1 MIELRIKTSG
11 KSYSKMGQD
20 TLRLLSQV
28 VRKTAF
34 DIEAEAK
41 TRVPV
46 DTGAL
51 KNSIH
56 TVTDTTSGWSAA
68 RATNPQ
74 GNPFFGEVRPR
85 HQRLVAIVA
94 VGQHYGAPVEYG
106 SAGRPA
112 KPYLA
117 PATEQMRPR
126 FDLAVRE
133 ALRRASRP

>member
-1 MIELRIKTSG
+1 
-11 KSYSKMGQD
+11 MGQD

-41 TRVPV
+41 KRVPV

-68 RATNPQ
+68 RATNPPD
-74 GNPFFGEVRPR
+74 NPFFGEIRPR
-85 HQRLVAIVA
+85 QPLEAIVA

-117 PATEQMRPR
+117 PATEQMRPV

-133 ALRRASRP
+133 GLRRASRP